1 MSALSNNGK
10 AGVWSNLEDQ
20 IVKAAI
26 QKYGTHQWSKIAS
39 LLQHKSARQCQ
50 IRWDEYLNPR
60 LNFNDFTGQEDAR
73 LLKLARRLP
82 NQWRTIADA
91 MGRTAQVCIDRYNQL
106 LEADG
111 EFGLASSLQLEY
123 PNAETQ
129 AARPDGIQLEDED
142 REMLAEARARLLNT
156 QGKKATRKVRERM
169 LEESKRIAQLQK
181 RRELKQAGERTT
193 IRKPRK
199 RYETEIDYN
208 EDVAYEQQPLPGIYD
223 TSHEDERMAR
233 DIANFEKRVSLRGLK
248 EDRKGAVG
256 KRPREP
262 EPISKEA
269 NITTTEFKRPKLQ
282 LPEPGAKDDT
292 AVTIRANRRAL
303 LAGPNEDDSESAEAV
318 VKPHKTLS
326 ELFASLPAPK
336 NDFEIVLDE
345 DEQGDAQDEREESK
359 TGTPEKEEK
368 EEGEESEA
376 AISAQAD
383 TIDATELRQLHVDC
397 LRMRAPDFIQHPK
410 DAFEQTFNELSAS
423 YMIKEPFMQHADML
437 GYMDQV
443 EHRMKDVSVEPKD
456 LQWQQPTTAV
466 VKDSI
471 SKQLGTVRDLQ
482 RSFEY
487 LEPLAQFN
495 DKLCRKVCIE
505 QLPQLRKLQQKYYMN
520 YKIFQQE
527 MQAIEIRRKRFQA
540 DMEGA
545 RGPVV

>member
-1 MSALSNNGK
+1 MSASSNNGK
-10 AGVWSNLEDQ
+10 AGVWTNLEDQ

-60 LNFNDFTGQEDAR
+60 LNFHDFTRQEDAR
-73 LLKLARRLP
+73 LLQLARRLP

-106 LEADG
+106 LEADS
-111 EFGLASSLQLEY
+111 EFGIASSLQLEY

-129 AARPDGIQLEDED
+129 AARPDGIQLEDEE

-156 QGKKATRKVRERM
+156 QGKKATRKIRERM

-193 IRKPRK
+193 IKKPRK

-208 EDVAYEQQPLPGIYD
+208 EDVAYEQEPQPGIYD

-233 DIANFEKRVSLRGLK
+233 DVANFEKRVSLRGLK

-256 KRPREP
+256 KRQREP
-262 EPISKEA
+262 ESSAKQA
-269 NITTTEFKRPKLQ
+269 NLTTTEFKRPKLQ
-282 LPEPGAKDDT
+282 LPEPGAKDD
-292 AVTIRANRRAL
+292 AAEAIRANRRAL
-303 LAGPNEDDSESAEAV
+303 LAGPDVDESEPVETV

-326 ELFASLPAPK
+326 QLFASLPAPK

-345 DEQGDAQDEREESK
+345 DEQDDAQEVQEETK
-359 TGTPEKEEK
+359 TDAEEEQK
-368 EEGEESEA
+368 AVVPAQDDTANES
-376 AISAQAD
+376 D
-383 TIDATELRQLHVDC
+383 LRPLHMDC

-410 DAFEQTFNELSAS
+410 DSFGQTFNELSAS
-423 YMIKEPFMQHADML
+423 YMIKEPFMQPTDAS
-437 GYMDQV
+437 YFMDQV
-443 EHRMKDVSVEPKD
+443 EHKMKDVSVDSEE
-456 LQWQQPTTAV
+456 LQWQQPTAAA

-471 SKQLGTVRDLQ
+471 SKQLDKVKDLQ

-487 LEPLAQFN
+487 LQPLAQFN
-495 DKLCRKVCIE
+495 DKLCQKLCVE

-520 YKIFQQE
+520 YKIYQHE
-527 MQAIEIRRKRFQA
+527 MQAIEVRRRRFQA
-540 DMEGA
+540 DLQGA
-545 RGPVV
+545 VSSTFPSHRA